1 MISIPTPR
9 NPVLIIQVCC
19 LLALLSSL
27 LGGHDAHAWSTF
39 LTRTNTRTDTRTNT
53 NAPRTSI
60 SKVQKRNLYIHTE
73 KNHEFAIDENKN
85 ENENDPINKQQTQ
98 QRHQQQRRT
107 FLATMVSSSIFTTT
121 TTTATSTSNSANAI
135 EYAKEIPTEKAAT
148 SAGRK
153 ECKTTTTPSN
163 TVVTCTGDILKP
175 QRIQIDQSDD
185 QSTTD
190 TNTNTNTNTSSSTQ
204 NNEALVYQGRLSKI
218 SAAENGVSTSSV
230 RNPSRYSPPWSYLP
244 ETDSGDVAWRSLI
257 NAVNSVEPNVEIVKV
272 TDRYLHAVVPT
283 SFPKFDFG
291 STVSVGSSSGTSSS
305 NSSNSS
311 NIDSSNMSNANNN
324 NNNALAPGYDD
335 LEFILKPED
344 NLVLYRSA
352 SRTSIFVYPLTQP
365 VSDRNTNLNRLEKI
379 RKKLGWSLL
388 GDQQPG
394 SSFL

>member
-1 MISIPTPR
+1 MFISI
-9 NPVLIIQVCC
+9 IITIVAISHYYY
-19 LLALLSSL
+19 LHSV
-27 LGGHDAHAWSTF
+27 DA
-39 LTRTNTRTDTRTNT
+39 
-53 NAPRTSI
+53 
-60 SKVQKRNLYIHTE
+60 
-73 KNHEFAIDENKN
+73 
-85 ENENDPINKQQTQ
+85 
-98 QRHQQQRRT
+98 
-107 FLATMVSSSIFTTT
+107 FTTT
-121 TTTATSTSNSANAI
+121 SWSVSRGSVSRPPSLQHIVDVVPHSLTATRRSTMNNIPTHSISREGRKREGLLLLKMKLDKQVVGKEEEEGGGGSNKNNGVEAVHHRRDFLSKLTTSTIFASDMMILFNNNQPATNANAV
-135 EYAKEIPTEKAAT
+135 EYAKEVPTEKAAT

-175 QRIQIDQSDD
+175 RKVITE
-185 QSTTD
+185 TTTTTIPGD
-190 TNTNTNTNTSSSTQ
+190 GRQEQPKAILESYTYEGT
-204 NNEALVYQGRLSKI
+204 RLSRI
-218 SAAENGVSTSSV
+218 SATENGVSTSSV

-244 ETDSGDVAWRSLI
+244 ETNSGDVAWRSLI
-257 NAVNSVEPNVEIVKV
+257 NAVNTVEPNVEIVKL

-291 STVSVGSSSGTSSS
+291 SGVGDAAGTMTS
-305 NSSNSS
+305 
-311 NIDSSNMSNANNN
+311 DS
-324 NNNALAPGYDD
+324 NNAAATTTTTTTTLAPGYDD

-388 GDQQPG
+388 GDQQTG